1 MEGTRLGSLDPE
13 SEREAKVDAMPY
25 PMSFPEGSTPS
36 KAGYGVAWLIDT
48 KFQSV
53 SAKDR
58 SGSAQSSDSCTRL
71 SKDWL
76 YATAEGI

>member
-1 MEGTRLGSLDPE
+1 MRIQVVSPCEFTELATQMEGTGLGSLDPE

-25 PMSFPEGSTPS
+25 PMAFPEGSTPS
-36 KAGYGVAWLIDT
+36 NAGYGVAWLIDT

-58 SGSAQSSDSCTRL
+58 S
-71 SKDWL
+71 
-76 YATAEGI
+76 